1 MSTKEG
7 KETFIE
13 SKEGNPLNGE
23 NGTEVEL
30 LTGRRKRDLTEGVA
44 GKSPKLSSTSQM
56 FRFFKLQTRYLRL
69 LLIFLFLKFCI
80 FVLFY
85 YSFEEETKGEKK
97 NFR

>member
-1 MSTKEG
+1 MNLYLTTCHSVEEYTRVEIMDLYHLLSRKHKDGPRGRLHQVSTKEG

-44 GKSPKLSSTSQM
+44 GKWGAG
-56 FRFFKLQTRYLRL
+56 FW
-69 LLIFLFLKFCI
+69 
-80 FVLFY
+80 
-85 YSFEEETKGEKK
+85 
-97 NFR
+97 

>member
-1 MSTKEG
+1 
-7 KETFIE
+7 
-13 SKEGNPLNGE
+13 
-23 NGTEVEL
+23 
-30 LTGRRKRDLTEGVA
+30 
-44 GKSPKLSSTSQM
+44 M

-97 NFR
+97 NCMVALQKSGWVECNVVKKNTQRKKNEGICIQTK